1 MSSPAC
7 LHSCKHTL
15 RSSGLLGGGE
25 KGVCL
30 WSRHPA
36 AQPVLT
42 GARTAHVQ
50 KQRTAQGEKTTRL
63 PAFQERGRSPPNFPV
78 PGRWNRAEPLRSD
91 LQPTERALH
100 SRQIQFGGEG
110 DSPKGEETTPGWT
123 RLLPSSPGSPAELGG
138 CATFPRWDLLLLP
151 LALPPLLILGGPS
164 SPPQLGRLS
173 REREE
178 PLRMRLCICL

>member
-15 RSSGLLGGGE
+15 LSSGLLGAGE
-25 KGVCL
+25 NGVCL

-50 KQRTAQGEKTTRL
+50 KQRTPQGEKTTRL
-63 PAFQERGRSPPNFPV
+63 PAFQERGRSPLNFPV

-123 RLLPSSPGSPAELGG
+123 RLLPSSPGSPAECGG
-138 CATFPRWDLLLLP
+138 CATFPRWDLLLP
-151 LALPPLLILGGPS
+151 LALPPLLILAGPS

-173 REREE
+173 QEREE
-178 PLRMRLCICL
+178 PLRMRLRICL